1 MQSYMCHEF
10 GDTSEAS
17 TDMNA
22 THEEM
27 DRARVVARARAKAA
41 AKARARAPKP
51 RGLGRA
57 KAAAPARARAPRAAA
72 GHEEMIDHLKPRLL
86 P

>member
-1 MQSYMCHEF
+1 MCHEF

-27 DRARVVARARAKAA
+27 DRAHVVARARAKAA
-41 AKARARAPKP
+41 AKAKRASP
-51 RGLGRA
+51 RGLGQA
-57 KAAAPARARAPRAAA
+57 KAAAPARARAPRAAT
-72 GHEEMIDHLKPRLL
+72 GHVHRHVTTVTDHLNQNGLL